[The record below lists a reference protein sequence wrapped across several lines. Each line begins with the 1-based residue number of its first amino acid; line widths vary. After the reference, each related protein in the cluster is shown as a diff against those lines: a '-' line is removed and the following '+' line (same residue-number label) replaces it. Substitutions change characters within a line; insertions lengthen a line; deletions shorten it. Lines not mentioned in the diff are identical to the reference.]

1 MSIAIAD
8 ENFFNKGLKLFKDKK
23 YEDARFMFE
32 RGIVFNPKDSNSYL
46 YLAKIYNIQ
55 EDQDKEEKNL
65 EATLLI
71 EPNNE
76 EAILMSMK
84 IALERSN
91 YSKVKDLSN
100 TFSKVCKK
108 LCNENKEILDT
119 LANIE
124 PKKMSLDK
132 NLNKILIIDF
142 GSQFTQLI
150 ARRIRESGVYSEII
164 SHKKVKNKNI
174 DNSIKGIILSGGP
187 LNVYQINK
195 YSFDKRIIENQI
207 PVLGICF
214 GHQILSKLNG
224 GRVKQSKYR
233 EFGLANIR
241 KKRESI
247 LTKNFFNKKN
257 INKVW
262 MSHADQVSK
271 LPKNFNVIASSQNS
285 KFAIIEN
292 KKKNFYGVQFHPEV
306 THTENGKK
314 LINNFIFLICK
325 IKRNW
330 SSKDQKI
337 KLIKDVQNLVGKNK
351 VICALS
357 GGVDSSVVAQL
368 LNKAIGKN
376 LFCIFVNTGL
386 LRKNEE
392 IQVVKTFKKKLKI
405 NLIYVNAENEFLRK
419 LNNVSDPEKKRKII
433 GNLFIKIFERYA
445 KRIKNV
451 KFLAQG
457 TLYPDL
463 IESKSVTGSQTSK
476 IKSHHNVGGLPK
488 KMKLKLVEPLKF
500 LFKDEVRKLGLELKL
515 SKEIISRHPFPG
527 PGLAIRMPGIITKE
541 KIKILKEADNYFI
554 QALREHNLYNKIW
567 QAYAALLPVKTVG
580 VMGDNRTYEY
590 LCLLRAITS
599 EDGMTADFYDFK
611 KSFIQMIS
619 NKIVNSIRGV
629 NRVVYDV
636 TSKPP
641 STIELE

>member
-1 MSIAIAD
+1 
-8 ENFFNKGLKLFKDKK
+8 
-23 YEDARFMFE
+23 
-32 RGIVFNPKDSNSYL
+32 
-46 YLAKIYNIQ
+46 
-55 EDQDKEEKNL
+55 
-65 EATLLI
+65 
-71 EPNNE
+71 
-76 EAILMSMK
+76 
-84 IALERSN
+84 
-91 YSKVKDLSN
+91 
-100 TFSKVCKK
+100 
-108 LCNENKEILDT
+108 
-119 LANIE
+119 
-124 PKKMSLDK
+124 MSLDQ

-150 ARRIRESGVYSEII
+150 ARRVRELGVFSEIV
-164 SHKKVKNKNI
+164 SHKKIKLKDIN
-174 DNSIKGIILSGGP
+174 NSIKGIVLSGGP

-195 YSFDKRIIENQI
+195 YSFDKQI
-207 PVLGICF
+207 LQLGVPVLGICF

-224 GRVKQSKYR
+224 GKVKQSKHR
-233 EFGLANIR
+233 EFGLANLY
-241 KKRESI
+241 KKNNSL
-247 LTKNFFNKKN
+247 LTTNFFVNKKS
-257 INKVW
+257 KQVW

-271 LPKNFNVIASSQNS
+271 LPKNFKVVASSTNS
-285 KFAIIEN
+285 KFAIVEN
-292 KKKNFYGVQFHPEV
+292 KIKKYYGVQFHPEV

-314 LINNFIFLICK
+314 LISNFIFLLCK
-325 IKRNW
+325 IKKNW
-330 SSKDQKI
+330 SSKDQK
-337 KLIKDVQNLVGKNK
+337 KQLIKDVRKQVGNNK

-368 LNKAIGKN
+368 LNKAIGKK
-376 LFCIFVNTGL
+376 LYCIFVNTGL

-392 IQVVKTFKKKLKI
+392 AQVVQTFKKRLKM
-405 NLIYVNAENEFLRK
+405 NLIYVNAEKEFLKK
-419 LNNVSDPEKKRKII
+419 LKNVSDPEKKRKII

-445 KRIKNV
+445 KKIKNV

-488 KMKLKLVEPLKF
+488 KMNLKLVEPLKF
-500 LFKDEVRKLGLELKL
+500 LFKDEVRKLGLELNL

-527 PGLAIRMPGIITKE
+527 PGLAIRMPGIITNE
-541 KIKILKEADNYFI
+541 KIKILKEADYYFI
-554 QALREHNLYNKIW
+554 QALKEHGLYNKIW

-599 EDGMTADFYDFK
+599 EDGMTADYYEFK
-611 KSFIQMIS
+611 KSFMQIIS
-619 NKIVNSIRGV
+619 NKIVNSIRGI

>member
-1 MSIAIAD
+1 
-8 ENFFNKGLKLFKDKK
+8 
-23 YEDARFMFE
+23 
-32 RGIVFNPKDSNSYL
+32 
-46 YLAKIYNIQ
+46 
-55 EDQDKEEKNL
+55 
-65 EATLLI
+65 
-71 EPNNE
+71 
-76 EAILMSMK
+76 
-84 IALERSN
+84 
-91 YSKVKDLSN
+91 
-100 TFSKVCKK
+100 
-108 LCNENKEILDT
+108 
-119 LANIE
+119 
-124 PKKMSLDK
+124 MSLDK
-132 NLNKILIIDF
+132 NLDKILIIDF

-150 ARRIRESGVYSEII
+150 ARRIREAGVFSEII

-174 DNSIKGIILSGGP
+174 DNTVKGIVLSGGP

-195 YSFDKRIIENQI
+195 YSFDKNIIKNQI
-207 PVLGICF
+207 PILGICF

-224 GRVKQSKYR
+224 GKVKQSKYR
-233 EFGLANIR
+233 EFGLANIY
-241 KKRESI
+241 KKKESV

-257 INKVW
+257 LNKVW

-271 LPKNFNVIASSQNS
+271 LPRNFNVIASSHNS

-292 KKKNFYGVQFHPEV
+292 KNKNFYGVQFHPEV

-337 KLIKDVQNLVGKNK
+337 KLIKEVRELVGKNK

-368 LNKAIGKN
+368 LNKAIGKR
-376 LFCIFVNTGL
+376 LYCIFVNTGL

-392 IQVVKTFKKKLKI
+392 VQVVKTFKKKLNM
-405 NLIYVNAENEFLRK
+405 NLIYVNAEKEFLKK
-419 LNNVSDPEKKRKII
+419 LTNISDPEKKRKII

-445 KRIKNV
+445 KKIQNV

-500 LFKDEVRKLGLELKL
+500 LFKDEVRKLGLELNL

-527 PGLAIRMPGIITKE
+527 PGLAIRMPGTITKE

-554 QALREHNLYNKIW
+554 QALRDQNLYNKIW

-599 EDGMTADFYDFK
+599 EDGMTADFYNFK
-611 KSFIQMIS
+611 KTFIQMIS
-619 NKIVNSIRGV
+619 NKIVNSIRGI

>member
-1 MSIAIAD
+1 
-8 ENFFNKGLKLFKDKK
+8 
-23 YEDARFMFE
+23 
-32 RGIVFNPKDSNSYL
+32 
-46 YLAKIYNIQ
+46 
-55 EDQDKEEKNL
+55 
-65 EATLLI
+65 
-71 EPNNE
+71 
-76 EAILMSMK
+76 
-84 IALERSN
+84 
-91 YSKVKDLSN
+91 
-100 TFSKVCKK
+100 
-108 LCNENKEILDT
+108 
-119 LANIE
+119 
-124 PKKMSLDK
+124 MSLDK

-368 LNKAIGKN
+368 LNKAIGKK

-527 PGLAIRMPGIITKE
+527 PGLAIRMPGMITKE

>member
-1 MSIAIAD
+1 M
-8 ENFFNKGLKLFKDKK
+8 
-23 YEDARFMFE
+23 
-32 RGIVFNPKDSNSYL
+32 
-46 YLAKIYNIQ
+46 
-55 EDQDKEEKNL
+55 
-65 EATLLI
+65 
-71 EPNNE
+71 
-76 EAILMSMK
+76 
-84 IALERSN
+84 
-91 YSKVKDLSN
+91 
-100 TFSKVCKK
+100 
-108 LCNENKEILDT
+108 
-119 LANIE
+119 
-124 PKKMSLDK
+124 
-132 NLNKILIIDF
+132 NKILIIDF

-368 LNKAIGKN
+368 LNKAIGKK

-405 NLIYVNAENEFLRK
+405 NLIYVNAENEFLKK
-419 LNNVSDPEKKRKII
+419 LSNVSDPEKKRKII

>member
-1 MSIAIAD
+1 
-8 ENFFNKGLKLFKDKK
+8 
-23 YEDARFMFE
+23 
-32 RGIVFNPKDSNSYL
+32 
-46 YLAKIYNIQ
+46 
-55 EDQDKEEKNL
+55 
-65 EATLLI
+65 
-71 EPNNE
+71 
-76 EAILMSMK
+76 
-84 IALERSN
+84 
-91 YSKVKDLSN
+91 
-100 TFSKVCKK
+100 
-108 LCNENKEILDT
+108 
-119 LANIE
+119 
-124 PKKMSLDK
+124 MSLDIS
-132 NLNKILIIDF
+132 LNKILIIDF

-150 ARRIRESGVYSEII
+150 ARRIRELGVYCEIV
-164 SHKKVKNKNI
+164 SHKRIKNQDI

-187 LNVYQINK
+187 LNVYEISK
-195 YSFDKRIIENQI
+195 YSFDKNIIKNGI

-214 GHQILSKLNG
+214 GHQILSKING
-224 GRVKQSKYR
+224 GKVKQSKHR
-233 EFGLANIR
+233 EFGLANIN
-241 KKRESI
+241 KKKDSLLI
-247 LTKNFFNKKN
+247 KNIFNKKKT
-257 INKVW
+257 IKVW

-271 LPKNFNVIASSQNS
+271 LPKNFKVVASSQNS
-285 KFAIIEN
+285 KFSIIEN
-292 KKKNFYGVQFHPEV
+292 KFKKFYGVQFHPEV

-314 LINNFIFLICK
+314 FISNFIFLICR

-330 SSKDQKI
+330 SSKDQKK
-337 KLIKDVQNLVGKNK
+337 KLIKDVKKQVGENK

-368 LNKAIGKN
+368 LNKAIGKK
-376 LFCIFVNTGL
+376 LYCIFVNTGL

-392 IQVVKTFKKKLKI
+392 KQVVETFKKRLKI
-405 NLIYVNAENEFLRK
+405 NLIYVNAENEFIRRLT
-419 LNNVSDPEKKRKII
+419 NISDPEKKRKII
-433 GNLFIKIFERYA
+433 GNLFIEIFERYA
-445 KRIKNV
+445 KKIKNV
-451 KFLAQG
+451 KYLAQG

-500 LFKDEVRKLGLELKL
+500 LFKDEVRKLGLELNL

-541 KIKILKEADNYFI
+541 KIDILKDADYYFI
-554 QALREHNLYNKIW
+554 QALKKNNLYHKIW

-599 EDGMTADFYDFK
+599 EDGMTADFFEFK
-611 KSFIQMIS
+611 KSFLQMIS
-619 NKIVNSIRGV
+619 NKIVNSIRGI

>member
-1 MSIAIAD
+1 
-8 ENFFNKGLKLFKDKK
+8 
-23 YEDARFMFE
+23 
-32 RGIVFNPKDSNSYL
+32 
-46 YLAKIYNIQ
+46 
-55 EDQDKEEKNL
+55 
-65 EATLLI
+65 
-71 EPNNE
+71 
-76 EAILMSMK
+76 
-84 IALERSN
+84 
-91 YSKVKDLSN
+91 
-100 TFSKVCKK
+100 
-108 LCNENKEILDT
+108 
-119 LANIE
+119 
-124 PKKMSLDK
+124 MSLDQ

-150 ARRIRESGVYSEII
+150 ARRVRELGVFSEIV
-164 SHKKVKNKNI
+164 SHKKIKLKDINR
-174 DNSIKGIILSGGP
+174 SIKGIVLSGGP

-195 YSFDKRIIENQI
+195 YSFDKKILQLHV

-224 GRVKQSKYR
+224 GRVKQSKHR
-233 EFGLANIR
+233 EFGLANVY
-241 KKRESI
+241 KKNNSL
-247 LTKNFFNKKN
+247 LTTNFFGNKKS
-257 INKVW
+257 KQVW

-271 LPKNFNVIASSQNS
+271 LPKNFKVVAASTNS
-285 KFAIIEN
+285 KFAIVEN
-292 KKKNFYGVQFHPEV
+292 KIKKYYGVQFHPEV

-314 LINNFIFLICK
+314 LISNFIFLICK

-330 SSKDQKI
+330 SSRDQKNQ
-337 KLIKDVQNLVGKNK
+337 LIKEVRKQVGNNK

-368 LNKAIGKN
+368 LNKAIGKK
-376 LFCIFVNTGL
+376 LYCIFVNTGL

-392 IQVVKTFKKKLKI
+392 AQVVQTFKKRLKM
-405 NLIYVNAENEFLRK
+405 NLIYVNAEKEFLKK
-419 LNNVSDPEKKRKII
+419 LKNVSDPEKKRKII

-445 KRIKNV
+445 KKIKNV

-488 KMKLKLVEPLKF
+488 NMNLKLVEPLKF
-500 LFKDEVRKLGLELKL
+500 LFKDEVRKLGLELNL

-527 PGLAIRMPGIITKE
+527 PGLAIRMPGIITNE
-541 KIKILKEADNYFI
+541 KIKILKEADYYFI
-554 QALREHNLYNKIW
+554 QALKDHGLYHNIW

-599 EDGMTADFYDFK
+599 EDGMTADYYEFK
-611 KSFIQMIS
+611 KSFMQNIS
-619 NKIVNSIRGV
+619 NKIVNSIRGI

>member
-1 MSIAIAD
+1 
-8 ENFFNKGLKLFKDKK
+8 
-23 YEDARFMFE
+23 
-32 RGIVFNPKDSNSYL
+32 
-46 YLAKIYNIQ
+46 
-55 EDQDKEEKNL
+55 
-65 EATLLI
+65 
-71 EPNNE
+71 
-76 EAILMSMK
+76 
-84 IALERSN
+84 
-91 YSKVKDLSN
+91 
-100 TFSKVCKK
+100 
-108 LCNENKEILDT
+108 
-119 LANIE
+119 
-124 PKKMSLDK
+124 MSLDK

-224 GRVKQSKYR
+224 GRVKQSNYR

-247 LTKNFFNKKN
+247 LTKNFFNKKK

-330 SSKDQKI
+330 SSKNQKI

-368 LNKAIGKN
+368 LNKAIGKK

-392 IQVVKTFKKKLKI
+392 IQVIKTFKKKLKI

-515 SKEIISRHPFPG
+515 SKEVISRHPFPG
-527 PGLAIRMPGIITKE
+527 PGLAIRMPGIITRE

-554 QALREHNLYNKIW
+554 QALRDHNLYNKIW

-599 EDGMTADFYDFK
+599 EDGMTADFYEFK
-611 KSFIQMIS
+611 KSFMQMIS